1 MKELKY
7 LLPYVPYD
15 IRVET
20 KCGVTQVV
28 DLDVKGNINTVYNVS
43 GCKLLLRPMQS
54 ITTEETEELN
64 SLLPD
69 NVCVVIETD
78 GNTYLED
85 ADGDSYNGSTTYNFN
100 AINVVYEWLFARHFD
115 VFQLIK
121 RGLAIE
127 KK

>member
-64 SLLPD
+64 SLLPSD
-69 NVCVVIETD
+69 MCVVIETD
-78 GNTYLED
+78 GNIYLED
-85 ADGDSYNGSTTYNFN
+85 KDSDPYSGKTTYKFTV
-100 AINVVYEWLFARHFD
+100 INRVYDWLFARHFD